1 MSNTIRQHTDS
12 DMKKKN
18 LTSSETITNRT
29 VSFLHELQAK
39 FRELAASVYKRA
51 KFLNLLPDPNSRAD
65 AQVLE
70 KIGTLIPNT
79 GRYEQQS
86 LLKQIRIRAGQKGHR
101 SLESYYRELTKNPEE
116 LDILKEKLTYV
127 GSHFFRGAVWAD
139 LKAYCRD
146 LSGNIEPGQKFR
158 VWCAGCSSGKEV
170 YSVLMVLADLF
181 PADRIDLLATD
192 YNTEML
198 SKCREAVYT
207 YNRFHEIPEEYRHYT
222 EKYTPESREEDND
235 SGEFR
240 IRGELRDAVRT
251 QKQDLLMDEYPAGFD
266 LILCRNVIKFFRE
279 NVRTEVEQKLADAL
293 NPGGLLVLSDE
304 VPQEMIA
311 DPGSMHL
318 TSTGTKGIYRK
329 NAD

>member
-1 MSNTIRQHTDS
+1 M
-12 DMKKKN
+12 
-18 LTSSETITNRT
+18 L
-29 VSFLHELQAK
+29 
-39 FRELAASVYKRA
+39 
-51 KFLNLLPDPNSRAD
+51 
-65 AQVLE
+65 
-70 KIGTLIPNT
+70 
-79 GRYEQQS
+79 RY
-86 LLKQIRIRAGQKGHR
+86 
-101 SLESYYRELTKNPEE
+101 
-116 LDILKEKLTYV
+116 
-127 GSHFFRGAVWAD
+127 
-139 LKAYCRD
+139 
-146 LSGNIEPGQKFR
+146 
-158 VWCAGCSSGKEV
+158 
-170 YSVLMVLADLF
+170 
-181 PADRIDLLATD
+181 
-192 YNTEML
+192 
-198 SKCREAVYT
+198 
-207 YNRFHEIPEEYRHYT
+207 
-222 EKYTPESREEDND
+222 KYTPESREEDND